1 MRFSAEVLDV
11 RSSGGQQAK
20 VLAFFVS
27 DPGRTPCLGSV
38 SLLSPFVSASCFTT
52 IYIRLLWECLLKK
65 KKKSKA
71 SCIFIAWAIPCRAKR
86 VTSVFP
92 VVSSLEK

>member
-11 RSSGGQQAK
+11 RRSGGQQAK
-20 VLAFFVS
+20 VSAFFVS

-65 KKKSKA
+65 KKNRK
-71 SCIFIAWAIPCRAKR
+71 
-86 VTSVFP
+86 P
-92 VVSSLEK
+92 VVFLLLGPYHVGLKELRLFFQ